1 MVVFIRLKEIK
12 TMRKSVLLQYVF
24 LVVFLYC
31 KKTAAKGGMNR
42 LNEKEYE

>member
-1 MVVFIRLKEIK
+1 
-12 TMRKSVLLQYVF
+12 MRKSVLLQYVF

-31 KKTAAKGGMNR
+31 NRQHVVFLRCKKTAAKGGVMNR